1 MSICRTFGTKAQDTR
16 AILFNTRSACPCRL
30 SSQVRGEKG
39 GPGVSSNS
47 WNYLFY
53 NILELPY
60 SEDPVGQTSGPSCSY
75 LHKQIVVGSSE
86 DILVQFFLNL
96 FLPGYSLSGGIS
108 EVSLSLPI
116 SHSHS
121 TTPNSTLQITLLL
134 SHIETRSKCAG
145 ANFLLNC
152 VNFFCVPVN
161 PADIATITPFALVS
175 AINLLLDSIQ
185 ASAPRA
191 AQPYYPLTLHKK
203 LDIKINFKQPNQEV
217 IK

>member
-1 MSICRTFGTKAQDTR
+1 
-16 AILFNTRSACPCRL
+16 L
-30 SSQVRGEKG
+30 
-39 GPGVSSNS
+39 
-47 WNYLFY
+47 
-53 NILELPY
+53 
-60 SEDPVGQTSGPSCSY
+60 VGATSGPSCSY
-75 LHKQIVVGSSE
+75 LHKPKQIVVGSSE

-116 SHSHS
+116 SHSHIS
-121 TTPNSTLQITLLL
+121 PNSTLQITLLL
-134 SHIETRSKCAG
+134 SHFETRSKCAG

-152 VNFFCVPVN
+152 VNCFCVPVN